1 MEIKGKIIQILPIME
16 GVSKNGNP
24 WKVQPFVLETLDQ
37 YPRKVYFEIFG
48 EERIAQCP
56 LDINYEVTVHF
67 DAESR
72 EFKGRWYTQLRAWK
86 ITTGQDEEAPVD
98 AEQAGETTSVTAVPS
113 PVSAAQEE
121 DPEAGPF
128 GSVNAGTTLPF

>member
-1 MEIKGKIIQILPIME
+1 MEIKGKIVQILPIME

-24 WKVQPFVLETLDQ
+24 WKVQPFVLETLDM

-56 LDINYEVTVHF
+56 LDINYEVTVHC

-72 EFKGRWYTQLRAWK
+72 EFKDRWYTQLRAWK
-86 ITTGQDEEAPVD
+86 ITTGQDEEAPVV
-98 AEQAGETTSVTAVPS
+98 AEQTGETTSAAVVTS
-113 PVSAAQEE
+113 SVSAGEE
-121 DPEAGPF
+121 QTD
-128 GSVNAGTTLPF
+128 LPF